1 MPTYTNTLL
10 RHLEPDVL
18 RRLCLRERDLPVRHG
33 IEAPGKP
40 ITQLLFIES
49 GVASMTVSFQDGD
62 QVEVGMFGFESVSGV
77 PALMG
82 VHKSLNPV
90 YMQLGGRGY
99 SAAIEL
105 AREEFARG
113 GQFQTLTLRYVQA
126 QLIASL
132 QSTGCNAKH
141 DIHQRLAR
149 WLLIC
154 ADRAHSN
161 ELALSHEFVS
171 QMLGASRPTV
181 SVVANEL
188 RERGL
193 IEYTRGVISIRDL
206 AGLERQACECYGVVK
221 RYLDNYAEFDTGMAD
236 QTT

>member
-90 YMQLGGRGY
+90 YMQLGDRGY

-105 AREEFARG
+105 ARGVRPRRPVPDVNTSLCAGAAHRIAPVHRL
-113 GQFQTLTLRYVQA
+113 QRQTRHPPAPRALAAHLR
-126 QLIASL
+126 
-132 QSTGCNAKH
+132 
-141 DIHQRLAR
+141 R
-149 WLLIC
+149 
-154 ADRAHSN
+154 
-161 ELALSHEFVS
+161 
-171 QMLGASRPTV
+171 SRP
-181 SVVANEL
+181 
-188 RERGL
+188 
-193 IEYTRGVISIRDL
+193 
-206 AGLERQACECYGVVK
+206 
-221 RYLDNYAEFDTGMAD
+221 
-236 QTT
+236 